1 MLIRPAETNPTSPDI
16 FPIKPLFKG
25 FIRIYSLGKVE
36 EWENPSMS
44 DLWILGENLKSEKMP
59 LGGVTWKSG

>member
-16 FPIKPLFKG
+16 FPIEPLSKG

-36 EWENPSMS
+36 EWENPSPS

-59 LGGVTWKSG
+59 LSGVTSG